1 MKVKQNIQ
9 ILIKMIGIVVVSSVV
24 LVGLLCLVYKLPRD
38 RMVSHV
44 VESENTIR
52 LQNDD
57 YNMSISNFYDTY
69 DTDTN
74 IIMLL
79 EVIAPDFNGAL
90 QDALLCPSGA
100 YLENQWGDWA
110 DTLMN
115 YANDT
120 QGDLSYVNYAR
131 YWHGYLIFLKPFLMF
146 MSVQDIYYL
155 HAMLMVIL
163 TGWIFCLLYKR
174 LGKYCIA

>member
-9 ILIKMIGIVVVSSVV
+9 VLIKMIGIVVISSIV
-24 LVGLLCLVYKLPRD
+24 LVGLLCLVYKLPRN
-38 RMVSHV
+38 RMVEHV
-44 VESENTIR
+44 IESDNTIR

-79 EVIAPDFNGAL
+79 EAIAPDFNGSL

-115 YANDT
+115 YANDA

-131 YWHGYLIFLKPFLMF
+131 YWHGYLVFLKPLLMF
-146 MSVQDIYYL
+146 MNVQDIYYL
-155 HAMLMVIL
+155 HAMLMVFL
-163 TGWIFCLLYKR
+163 TGWIFCLL
-174 LGKYCIA
+174 

>member
-1 MKVKQNIQ
+1 MKVKQNTQ
-9 ILIKMIGIVVVSSVV
+9 VLIKMIGIVVISSIV
-24 LVGLLCLVYKLPRD
+24 LVGLLSLVYKLPRN
-38 RMVSHV
+38 RMVEHV
-44 VESENTIR
+44 IESDNTIR

-79 EVIAPDFNGAL
+79 EAIAPDFNGSL

-115 YANDT
+115 QILAWLSGIFETASDVYECAGHLLSACYAYGLFDRM
-120 QGDLSYVNYAR
+120 DLLPA
-131 YWHGYLIFLKPFLMF
+131 L
-146 MSVQDIYYL
+146 
-155 HAMLMVIL
+155 
-163 TGWIFCLLYKR
+163 
-174 LGKYCIA
+174 

>member
-9 ILIKMIGIVVVSSVV
+9 VLIKMIGIVVISSIV
-24 LVGLLCLVYKLPRD
+24 LVGLLCLVYKLPRN
-38 RMVSHV
+38 RMVEHV
-44 VESENTIR
+44 IESDNTIR

-79 EVIAPDFNGAL
+79 EAIAPDFNGSL

-115 YANDT
+115 YANDA

-131 YWHGYLIFLKPFLMF
+131 YWAWLSGIFETASDVYECAGHLL
-146 MSVQDIYYL
+146 SAC
-155 HAMLMVIL
+155 HAYGLFDRMD
-163 TGWIFCLLYKR
+163 LLPA
-174 LGKYCIA
+174 L